1 MKLPTGLKIMA
12 ILILASFMALSCKST
27 PPSPELIEDLSAPEM
42 IQRAQERSD
51 VSDWNGAFQWYM
63 AAREKFV
70 DDISITTL
78 CDYEIAFL
86 RYKQGNYNEA
96 RTRLEALIA
105 EYNGPN
111 GRFMPPRF
119 YSLAQRVLQTIEN
132 R

>member
-1 MKLPTGLKIMA
+1 MKLHTVLKIT
-12 ILILASFMALSCKST
+12 ILLLLASFLTLSCKST
-27 PPSPELIEDLSAPEM
+27 PPTPEVIEDLSAPEM

-51 VSDWNGAFQWYM
+51 VSDWNGAYQWYM

-70 DDISITTL
+70 DDINITTM

-86 RYKQGNYNEA
+86 RYKQGNYSEA
-96 RTRLEALIA
+96 RTRLETLIA

-119 YSLAQRVLQTIEN
+119 FSLAQRVLQTIEN